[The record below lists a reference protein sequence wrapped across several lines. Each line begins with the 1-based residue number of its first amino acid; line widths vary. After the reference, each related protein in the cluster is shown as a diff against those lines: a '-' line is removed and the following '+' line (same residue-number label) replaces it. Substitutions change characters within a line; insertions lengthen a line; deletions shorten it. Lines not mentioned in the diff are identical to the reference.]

1 MATETITASEQI
13 SNPHQPPLSL
23 AQLIERHRMA
33 KAAWEAQPEDQREQ
47 DDDPLFDALG
57 EAHAAV
63 AYAPAANDAEF
74 IEKLRFLFIE
84 EQDWGDWIDT
94 SVGSPG
100 GSIFAA
106 LEIQFEA

>member
-1 MATETITASEQI
+1 MATETLSTHPSRFKPSSAS
-13 SNPHQPPLSL
+13 LSL

-33 KAAWEAQPEDQREQ
+33 KAAWKRSLRSERARRRSA
-47 DDDPLFDALG
+47 FRRLG

-63 AYAPAANDAEF
+63 AYAPRANDAEF